1 MDEGVEI
8 PSDYQKVVFI
18 SLDAAGHWKFDLIR
32 ELKAVGFD
40 VDANRA
46 L

>member
-1 MDEGVEI
+1 MAR
-8 PSDYQKVVFI
+8 PSKARAIARLQKA
-18 SLDAAGHWKFDLIR
+18 LDDRGWKMDLIR
-32 ELKAVGFD
+32 ELKNVGFD